1 MVYRNPFIYYLPNQ
15 VTNHTEVL
23 MSFDAMAWAAKQ
35 SCKNS
40 LTKLV
45 LLMLANYS
53 DENNS
58 TYPSYKHL
66 AKLCECNERSIMR
79 AIKSL
84 YDDDLVSVEK
94 RFTDTGKQT
103 SNRFILNMIRG
114 DRIDTQ
120 RVTNNT
126 PNTIRDI
133 QPNNTKRGDKY
144 ASEFLEWW
152 NAYPRNDGSKA
163 KAYEIW
169 KRVVDKD
176 IDARDLFLKTCKFK
190 RTTIDKDKKFIPHAT
205 TWLNQR
211 RWETVDE
218 EQSINKNKNQLAG

>member
-1 MVYRNPFIYYLPNQ
+1 
-15 VTNHTEVL
+15 

-35 SCKNS
+35 TCKNS

-53 DENNS
+53 DENDS

-66 AKLCECNERSIMR
+66 SLLCECNERSIMR

-84 YDDDLVSVEK
+84 EQSDLISVQK

-103 SNRFILNMIRG
+103 SNRFILKIHRG
-114 DRIDTQ
+114 DKLYTQ
-120 RVTNNT
+120 RVTNNA
-126 PNTIRDI
+126 PNTIRVIREDKI
-133 QPNNTKRGDKY
+133 KRGDKY
-144 ASEFLEWW
+144 DSDFLEWW
-152 NAYPRNDGSKA
+152 NAYPRNDGSKS

-169 KRVVDKD
+169 KRVTDKE
-176 IDARDLFLKTCKFK
+176 ISVRDLFLKTCVFK
-190 RTTIDKDKKFIPHAT
+190 RTTVDKDKKFIPHAT

-211 RWETVDE
+211 RWETVNE
-218 EQSINKNKNQLAG
+218 EQSINRNKNQLAG

>member
-1 MVYRNPFIYYLPNQ
+1 
-15 VTNHTEVL
+15 

-35 SCKNS
+35 TCKNS

-53 DENNS
+53 DENDS

-66 AKLCECNERSIMR
+66 SLLCECNERSIMR

-84 YDDDLVSVEK
+84 EQSDLISVQK

-103 SNRFILNMIRG
+103 SNRFILKIHRG
-114 DRIDTQ
+114 DKLYTQ
-120 RVTNNT
+120 RVTNNA
-126 PNTIRDI
+126 PNTIRVI
-133 QPNNTKRGDKY
+133 QEDKIKRGDKY
-144 ASEFLEWW
+144 DADFLEWW
-152 NAYPRNDGSKA
+152 NAYPRNDGSKS

-169 KRVVDKD
+169 KRVTDKE
-176 IDARDLFLKTCKFK
+176 ISVRDLFLKTCLFK
-190 RTTIDKDKKFIPHAT
+190 RTTVDKDKKFIPHAT

-211 RWETVDE
+211 RWETVNE
-218 EQSINKNKNQLAG
+218 EQSIHRNKNQLAG